1 MINANNKA
9 QSLFEELAAIKR
21 AMQSSRGHFLSEYNL
36 TRPQIEILFVIAH
49 RSDQTI
55 GELATAMGITN
66 GAATQMIEVMV
77 KRDLV
82 VRVADQN
89 DRRVTHVELSEA
101 GKKLALELRRRHGAF
116 MSKLLEGLGED
127 EIERLVVLMRKVRTC
142 IEANQEDNK
151 K

>member
-1 MINANNKA
+1 
-9 QSLFEELAAIKR
+9 
-21 AMQSSRGHFLSEYNL
+21 MQSSRGHFLSEYNL

-89 DRRVTHVELSEA
+89 DRRVTHVELSET
-101 GKKLALELRRRHGAF
+101 GKKLALELRRRHDAF

-142 IEANQEDNK
+142 IEANQEDSK